1 MGSVGSNNR
10 EKSITVNA
18 EGSNVSSRSEV
29 TSNSSLDLSNR
40 TSEQLDA
47 LYESAAASRDRELMQ
62 AILTE
67 LDLRKNHN
75 RVMLIQVET
84 LGVEALEEGDKNY
97 G

>member
-67 LDLRKNHN
+67 LAR
-75 RVMLIQVET
+75 RPQ
-84 LGVEALEEGDKNY
+84 EESQQSYAYTSRNTRRRGTR
-97 G
+97 GRR